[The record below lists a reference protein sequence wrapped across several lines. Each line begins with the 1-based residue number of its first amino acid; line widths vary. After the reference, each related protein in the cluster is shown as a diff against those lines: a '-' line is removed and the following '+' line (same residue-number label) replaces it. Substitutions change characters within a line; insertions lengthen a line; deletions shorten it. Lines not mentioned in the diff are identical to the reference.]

1 MEVMG
6 YEAEGAAVLVRAGE
20 SVNVAVQAVRV
31 GGAVWLSAGTYTES
45 VRVTKPCS
53 VVALAEEAPTIV
65 APDPSQAALIVEG
78 IDSGVALSSRKPHSP
93 VLFSRV
99 R

>member
-1 MEVMG
+1 MG

-45 VRVTKPCS
+45 VRVTKPCR
-53 VVALAEEAPTIV
+53 
-65 APDPSQAALIVEG
+65 
-78 IDSGVALSSRKPHSP
+78 SGLSLSLCLCHWC
-93 VLFSRV
+93 VCFFSFSFFWR
-99 R
+99 